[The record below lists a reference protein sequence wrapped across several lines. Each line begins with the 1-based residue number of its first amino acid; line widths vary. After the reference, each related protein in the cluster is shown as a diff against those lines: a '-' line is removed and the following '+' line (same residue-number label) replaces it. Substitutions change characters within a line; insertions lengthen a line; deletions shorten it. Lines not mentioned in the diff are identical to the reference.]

1 MEILL
6 VHVLVIAVRAMTV
19 SEIVKKETRRDLK
32 TDNEGNK
39 DAFKWLAII
48 WRY

>member
-1 MEILL
+1 MMT
-6 VHVLVIAVRAMTV
+6 VTAKAAVREAV
-19 SEIVKKETRRDLK
+19 REVDNKETRRDLK